1 MSGSSTTDTKNAKH
15 TDNRQRWAA
24 LDKRHE
30 RLFNPSDRALQDHDS
45 KDTDLKLKAA
55 S

>member
-1 MSGSSTTDTKNAKH
+1 MAGSSTTDTKNAKH

-30 RLFNPSDRALQDHDS
+30 RLFSPSDRTLT
-45 KDTDLKLKAA
+45 DTDAKDNDVQLKAA

>member
-1 MSGSSTTDTKNAKH
+1 MSGSSTTDKKN
-15 TDNRQRWAA
+15 TDNKQRWAA

-30 RLFNPSDRALQDHDS
+30 RLFSPSDRALTDNDS
-45 KDTDLKLKAA
+45 KDNNLELKAA